1 MNGNLTPQACLSVA
15 RQTSLMPP
23 SPMECCGFM
32 QNPPAGLS
40 DMNLIIQRRVAPG
53 PLLTESGLFHWARR

>member
-1 MNGNLTPQACLSVA
+1 MNGDLTPQACLSVA

-23 SPMECCGFM
+23 SLMVCCGFM
-32 QNPPAGLS
+32 LNPPAGLS
-40 DMNLIIQRRVAPG
+40 DMNLIIPRRVAPG